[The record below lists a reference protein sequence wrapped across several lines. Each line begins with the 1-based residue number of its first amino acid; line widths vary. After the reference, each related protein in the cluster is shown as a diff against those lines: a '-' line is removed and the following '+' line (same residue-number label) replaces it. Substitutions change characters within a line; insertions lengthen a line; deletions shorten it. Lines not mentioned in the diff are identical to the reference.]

1 MIRGLLFWIA
11 VISFPVPSESA
22 YLRNVPVTVRQPD
35 GQVLHCLASGDEF
48 HNWLHDKDGFTIM
61 QDPTTGF
68 YVYAAKTGSGLAAT
82 ALVAGRS
89 DPVKAGLPTN
99 VNLSPEEV
107 KAKIASLPQRNPLT
121 MTGRVN
127 APQTGVINNIVIFIR
142 FSDEAEFTDPVTL
155 YDAKF
160 NGSSAGE
167 SSVYNYFREASY
179 NQLSISTTFYPA
191 PSGTVVSYQDVQPR
205 AYYQPYNAVTNPD
218 GYQTDYESTTR
229 EHTLLKNAIDAVSA
243 QIDPSL
249 VVDADGDGDVDNV
262 CFIVEGGPDGWSDLL
277 WPHMWSLYTQTAL
290 INGKTVGT
298 YNFQLQASVGVGVL
312 CHEMFHSLGA
322 PDLYH
327 YSQDFLSPVW
337 KWDIMEWDLDPP
349 QHMGAYMKF
358 QYGKWISAIPQISAS
373 GTYTLNPLTSSTN
386 NAWRINSPNSLNEY
400 FVLEYRRRTGTFEG
414 SLPGEGLLV
423 YRINPLV
430 TEGNRNGPPDEVYIY
445 RPGGTLADNGNPL
458 LAPFSVNS
466 GRTVMDDI
474 TDPSGFLSDGTVG
487 GLNISNVTA
496 IGSTI
501 SFTYAAAE
509 PPPAACLLTKCST
522 TTALVSDIN
531 PSSEGQLVTFT
542 ATVSSAE
549 GVPTGT
555 VLFYSDGVPLGSA
568 VMLVSGTAA
577 LSSSALAAGDHAVMA
592 VYGGSSSFSSSS
604 DMLDGVQH
612 ISGDQSGVCAE
623 KVSDGSFESGT
634 PSAWWAETS
643 TNFGTPLCDASCG
656 YALARSGNWY
666 AWFGG
671 TPVLEA
677 GTLSQSVTLSAGV
690 AQALQFYLWIPW
702 SSGNRTDFLK
712 VKIDG
717 NEVFSVLEGASAYE
731 AGYVPVTVDL
741 SPYTDGNSHIVLF
754 ESSIT
759 GSPQSTSFVVDDV
772 SIRCAPSTLI
782 SSDHNPAAAGQLVTF
797 TATVTGGGGVPGG
810 TVQFSLDGLPFGSP
824 VALDLGIASLGIPNL
839 DIGIHALSA
848 VYSGNAKFIAGEG
861 ELPGGQVV
869 TLSGTC
875 DGPARIGIVDYPLIM
890 GAPGAYAAAGGG
902 QEIRLREGEFTEDLI
917 FARGIAFALTGG
929 YGCGFFT
936 NSGPT
941 VIHGRLEIIYDTVT
955 VSGLVLQ

>member
-1 MIRGLLFWIA
+1 MTISRYRAVIRGLLLWTA

-82 ALVAGRS
+82 TLVAGRS
-89 DPVKAGLPTN
+89 DPAKAGLPTN
-99 VNLSPEEV
+99 VNLSPEAV

-142 FSDEAEFTDPVTL
+142 FSDEAEFTDPAAL

-179 NQLSISTTFYPA
+179 NQLSITTTFYPA
-191 PSGTVVSYQDVQPR
+191 PSGTVVSYQDVRPR
-205 AYYQPYNAVTNPD
+205 AYYQPYNAVTNPG

-249 VVDADGDGDVDNV
+249 VVDADGDGAVDNV

-277 WPHMWSLYTQTAL
+277 WPHMWSLYTQTAT

-298 YNFQLQASVGVGVL
+298 YNFQLQTSVGVGVL

-327 YSQDFLSPVW
+327 YSQDVLSPVW

-358 QYGKWISAIPQISAS
+358 QYGKWISTIPQISAS
-373 GTYTLNPLTSSTN
+373 GTYTLNPLTSSAN
-386 NAWRINSPNSLNEY
+386 NVLRINSPNSPDEY

-430 TEGNRNGPPDEVYIY
+430 TGGNRPGPPDEVYIY
-445 RPGGTLADNGNPL
+445 RPGGRPAEDGNPL
-458 LAPFSVNS
+458 LAPFSANS
-466 GRTVMDDI
+466 GRTVMDDS

-501 SFTYAAAE
+501 SFTYTATE
-509 PPPAACLLTKCST
+509 QPPAACLLAKCST
-522 TTALVSDIN
+522 TTALASDIN

-542 ATVSSAE
+542 AVVSAAE

-568 VMLVSGTAA
+568 VMLVCPCGRRPRNNGD
-577 LSSSALAAGDHAVMA
+577 LWRQFEFLLKQRHAG
-592 VYGGSSSFSSSS
+592 
-604 DMLDGVQH
+604 
-612 ISGDQSGVCAE
+612 
-623 KVSDGSFESGT
+623 
-634 PSAWWAETS
+634 
-643 TNFGTPLCDASCG
+643 
-656 YALARSGNWY
+656 R
-666 AWFGG
+666 
-671 TPVLEA
+671 
-677 GTLSQSVTLSAGV
+677 
-690 AQALQFYLWIPW
+690 
-702 SSGNRTDFLK
+702 
-712 VKIDG
+712 
-717 NEVFSVLEGASAYE
+717 
-731 AGYVPVTVDL
+731 
-741 SPYTDGNSHIVLF
+741 
-754 ESSIT
+754 
-759 GSPQSTSFVVDDV
+759 
-772 SIRCAPSTLI
+772 
-782 SSDHNPAAAGQLVTF
+782 PAAYQRR
-797 TATVTGGGGVPGG
+797 
-810 TVQFSLDGLPFGSP
+810 P
-824 VALDLGIASLGIPNL
+824 V
-839 DIGIHALSA
+839 
-848 VYSGNAKFIAGEG
+848 
-861 ELPGGQVV
+861 
-869 TLSGTC
+869 
-875 DGPARIGIVDYPLIM
+875 
-890 GAPGAYAAAGGG
+890 
-902 QEIRLREGEFTEDLI
+902 RLMHREG
-917 FARGIAFALTGG
+917 
-929 YGCGFFT
+929 
-936 NSGPT
+936 
-941 VIHGRLEIIYDTVT
+941 V
-955 VSGLVLQ
+955 